1 MTIRRVVLD
10 TDTVIMPIIRGPRSN
25 DSWMVSAWT
34 TKRII
39 PYTTEETELELL
51 ETLKKPKLG
60 LKDEEILSIAAIY
73 LDHCVKVEIEQ
84 PPNDVPQC
92 LDESDQ
98 KFLVLAHYIEAD
110 ALVSRDRRLLE
121 LRDESRIPI
130 LNRGDFTLVLR
141 HP

>member
-25 DSWMVSAWT
+25 DSWMAAAWI

-39 PYTTEETELELL
+39 PYTTEETESELL
-51 ETLKKPKLG
+51 ETLRKPRFR
-60 LKDEEILSIAAIY
+60 LKEEEILSITAIY

-84 PPNDVPQC
+84 PPQDVPQC
-92 LDESDQ
+92 QDESDQ
-98 KFLVLAHYIEAD
+98 KFLVLAYYIRAD
-110 ALVSRDRRLLE
+110 ALVSRDERLLD

-130 LNRGDFTLVLR
+130 MTRREFTLALR
-141 HP
+141 HT